1 MESEKKDN
9 SGSALLLTLTILTF
23 LSILGSMTLTG
34 GLLCRKLIRRY
45 AMTEESVY
53 VLEQSMEEVRA
64 GMEVLVEEEQKKSYG
79 EILGLLY
86 RDSVKENDEANTL
99 LREMV
104 YEGTR
109 ERLLDKGTESLPPEL
124 EWTASEPE
132 EDENGDLLVR
142 DFCLRGAAEP
152 EGVCVLVTADVRIH
166 LPRISFFQEASGSTL
181 QREEGEL
188 VTLEHWRRGR

>member
-1 MESEKKDN
+1 MCMVCLVTFFANNQVITPDIMESRN
-9 SGSALLLTLTILTF
+9 IITA
-23 LSILGSMTLTG
+23 
-34 GLLCRKLIRRY
+34 
-45 AMTEESVY
+45 
-53 VLEQSMEEVRA
+53 
-64 GMEVLVEEEQKKSYG
+64 
-79 EILGLLY
+79 
-86 RDSVKENDEANTL
+86 
-99 LREMV
+99 REMV

-109 ERLLDKGTESLPPEL
+109 ERLLDKGAESLPPEL